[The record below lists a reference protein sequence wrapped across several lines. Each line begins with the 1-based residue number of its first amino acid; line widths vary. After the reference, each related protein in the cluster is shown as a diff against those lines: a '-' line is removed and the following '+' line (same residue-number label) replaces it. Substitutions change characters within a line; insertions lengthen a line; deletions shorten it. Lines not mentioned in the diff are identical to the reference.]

1 MDEITFYINKR
12 ADFIENALKT
22 IKDKSNLFER
32 PFETIFGAMLP
43 MILWP
48 NSKVLSALLFVA
60 EALGY
65 GPGLLGKIIDKGL
78 GFNGTNVPSLS
89 DDSLKNTATSVIDML
104 LGKLGMSAES
114 MIYDLY
120 QIKQSI
126 EIHDLVA
133 IAAYLKQNPNI
144 IKTTYIRGPGFYSR
158 RPILKRPEFLFNY
171 IRGRHGR
178 LGLINSLWWVLKTFT
193 KGLIGLGI
201 AGGVV
206 GKAKEVFQPSIPSE
220 TGKGLE
226 GLFPPSGRSKQLLM
240 QRGPTDLYLNIK
252 NNVEDT
258 IIHFLD
264 SQYKVRSKSGTEYI
278 VFSEMFEKLNGYS
291 LKNSGEMQDI
301 LKLIDGLNWGE
312 LEQINDKRTFVGPK
326 LEFIAKKLLPV
337 MQLESGVSSENKEL
351 LQALQGVYK

>member
-1 MDEITFYINKR
+1 MTFYKR
-12 ADFIENALKT
+12 ADFIEDALKT
-22 IKDKSNLFER
+22 IKDKSHLFER

-65 GPGLLGKIIDKGL
+65 GPGLLGKVIDKSL
-78 GFNGTNVPSLS
+78 GFNGTNVSSLS
-89 DDSLKNTATSVIDML
+89 DDNLKNAATNVIDML
-104 LGKLGMSAES
+104 LSKLGMSAES

-120 QIKQSI
+120 QIKHSI

-133 IAAYLKQNPNI
+133 IAAYIKQNPDM
-144 IKTTYIRGPGFYSR
+144 IKTAYTRKPGFLGR
-158 RPILKRPEFLFNY
+158 FLFNTS
-171 IRGRHGR
+171 RGGR

-201 AGGVV
+201 AGGIV
-206 GKAKEVFQPSIPSE
+206 GKTKEVLKPSVE

-226 GLFPPSGRSKQLLM
+226 GLFPPSGGSKQLLM

-252 NNVEDT
+252 NDVEDT

-337 MQLESGVSSENKEL
+337 MQLESGVSNENKEL

>member
-1 MDEITFYINKR
+1 MTFYKR
-12 ADFIENALKT
+12 ADFVEDALKT
-22 IKDKSNLFER
+22 IKDKSHLFEH

-48 NSKVLSALLFVA
+48 NSKILSALLFVA

-65 GPGLLGKIIDKGL
+65 GPGLLGRIIDKSL
-78 GFNGTNVPSLS
+78 GFNGTNVSSLS
-89 DDSLKNTATSVIDML
+89 DDNLKSAATNVIDML
-104 LGKLGMSAES
+104 LSKLGMSTES

-120 QIKQSI
+120 QIKHSI
-126 EIHDLVA
+126 EVHDLVS
-133 IAAYLKQNPNI
+133 IAAYIRQNPNM
-144 IKTTYIRGPGFYSR
+144 IKTTYISR
-158 RPILKRPEFLFNY
+158 RPRFLRSFLFNTS
-171 IRGRHGR
+171 RSGR
-178 LGLINSLWWVLKTFT
+178 LGLINSLWWILKTFT

-206 GKAKEVFQPSIPSE
+206 GKAKEISHPSVPIE

-226 GLFPPSGRSKQLLM
+226 ELFPSGGRSKKLLM

-258 IIHFLD
+258 IIHFLN
-264 SQYKVRSKSGTEYI
+264 SKYKIRSKSGIKYI
-278 VFSEMFEKLNGYS
+278 TFSEMFKKLNGYS
-291 LKNSGEMQDI
+291 IKNSGEMQDI
-301 LKLIDGLNWGE
+301 LKLINGLNWGE
-312 LEQINDKRTFVGPK
+312 LEQINNKRTFVGPK

-337 MQLESGVSSENKEL
+337 MQLENEVSNENKEL